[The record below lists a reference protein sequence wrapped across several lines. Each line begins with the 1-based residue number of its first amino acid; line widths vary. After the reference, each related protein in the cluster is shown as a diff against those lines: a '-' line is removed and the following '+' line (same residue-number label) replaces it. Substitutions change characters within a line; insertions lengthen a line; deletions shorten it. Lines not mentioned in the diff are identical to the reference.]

1 MPNQAML
8 SRLCTPTLSG
18 PSLRCAKAV
27 EAEVD
32 ASSHGL
38 LRLDRHATNKMRRT
52 LSSVQVVVI
61 VRRGGSGSQSRSVRP
76 LDVQRAI
83 PAGVLVEGVELLPE
97 LVVLRE
103 VVLCYRATGS
113 SESLLE
119 VLPADLVSRIH
130 GIIITCLQLFGS
142 DGISNC
148 SLGGPLAQLGQVGT
162 TEALRLL
169 CDERH
174 GHVRSDRRFLERG
187 IQDALASR
195 QVRQRDVDELVK
207 TARSEQRLVQEL
219 GTVGRTDEEDVLLHT
234 DAVDLR
240 QELVHHTVTST
251 TGIAASTRATSCTN
265 GVQLVEEQH
274 ARCRSASL
282 VENLTYIRLGL
293 TEPHRQKLGALDA
306 HKVRR
311 ALARHC
317 LGEQCLATTR
327 WAIEQHTSRWLHAEL
342 LEFLG
347 VVNRVQ
353 DHLLQGAL
361 RLFQATNVV
370 PLDVRHLDDGL
381 AQGRG
386 IALAH
391 GAFEVIL
398 RHCHGVEDFGI
409 DGLFVKVD
417 KVHLLSD
424 ARQGCLRAQLR
435 QVCTDETVRVRGEI
449 LKLHIWSQLHVLGLN
464 A

>member
-103 VVLCYRATGS
+103 VALPHRTTGS
-113 SESLLE
+113 SECLLE
-119 VLPADLVSRIH
+119 VFPGDLIRRIIH
-130 GIIITCLQLFGS
+130 GIITTCLQLFGS

-148 SLGGPLAQLGQVGT
+148 SLGSSLAELGQVGT

-174 GHVRSDRRFLERG
+174 GHVRSDRRFLECR
-187 IQDALASR
+187 IQDALASW
-195 QVRQRDVDELVK
+195 QVWQRDVDELVK

-234 DAVDLR
+234 DAIDLR
-240 QELVHHTVTST
+240 QQLVHHTIAST
-251 TGIAASTRATSCTN
+251 TGASARATSCTN

-282 VENLTYIRLGL
+282 VEDLTHIRLGL